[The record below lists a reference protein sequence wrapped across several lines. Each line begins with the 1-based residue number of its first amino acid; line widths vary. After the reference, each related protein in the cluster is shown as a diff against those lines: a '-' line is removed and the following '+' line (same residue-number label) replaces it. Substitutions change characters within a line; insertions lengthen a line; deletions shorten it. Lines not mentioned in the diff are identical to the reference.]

1 MLKKRKDSF
10 EMNRVA
16 DKTKNST
23 SFLLT
28 LNQIERFEN
37 LKAYLLSLQ
46 SLKYAIAGK
55 ERAPTTGHVHIH
67 IFVQFSQSIRLSIR
81 RLEGCHVDK
90 CFGTP
95 QENRRYVSKGDV
107 IWEHGEMKRKG
118 YYSIGEVKRMT
129 NEQRDSLPITYYNI
143 ICHMVSRESN
153 KLSVEKT
160 QKHVKVYYI
169 SGSSGIGKTTFA
181 KYLIGKETFN
191 LVKYENSFWIGAS
204 VDVRIALYDD
214 WRDSHMKA
222 SEFLNFIDYNK
233 QLMNVKGGFLL
244 NSYEVI
250 IITSIIRLKD
260 IYKNVLDESRYQWER
275 RTKEIY
281 LSVVYNDARK
291 KNIEILLSYIIKY
304 IKLFILK
311 ALKNKQIKE

>member
-1 MLKKRKDSF
+1 MD
-10 EMNRVA
+10 
-16 DKTKNST
+16 
-23 SFLLT
+23 
-28 LNQIERFEN
+28 
-37 LKAYLLSLQ
+37 
-46 SLKYAIAGK
+46 
-55 ERAPTTGHVHIH
+55 
-67 IFVQFSQSIRLSIR
+67 
-81 RLEGCHVDK
+81 
-90 CFGTP
+90 
-95 QENRRYVSKGDV
+95 
-107 IWEHGEMKRKG
+107 
-118 YYSIGEVKRMT
+118 
-129 NEQRDSLPITYYNI
+129 
-143 ICHMVSRESN
+143 SRESN

-169 SGSSGIGKTTFA
+169 SGSSGIGKSTFA

-222 SEFLNFIDYNK
+222 SELLNFIDYNK

-275 RTKEIY
+275 RTTEIY
-281 LSVVYNDARK
+281 LCVV
-291 KNIEILLSYIIKY
+291 
-304 IKLFILK
+304 
-311 ALKNKQIKE
+311 